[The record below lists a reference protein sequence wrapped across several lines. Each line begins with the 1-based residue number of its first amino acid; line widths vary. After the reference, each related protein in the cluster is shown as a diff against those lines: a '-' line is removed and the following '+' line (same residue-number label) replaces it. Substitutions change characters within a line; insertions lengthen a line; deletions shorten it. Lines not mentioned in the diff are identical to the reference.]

1 MRVLKRVGIGVAMLG
16 AALVIVLVLLM
27 AGVFRQSA
35 AKLGFW
41 AAGSAA
47 GYVFSCEEFEGN
59 ILSSSTCR
67 GFTAT
72 DDLGP
77 FFRAQLIEFGWQF
90 LPVLTGRLNI
100 DHLRIANAE
109 LNREPQG
116 EDNGDASSLPDWPG
130 LSIALGEFTLQRL
143 VVSLPGAP
151 TVCLNGGGRG
161 EIAEPVLILDMQ
173 FARCAGEGTGRV
185 LINVDNGQLDIN
197 VRAMDDG
204 DLASLILGWDGAGAT
219 NIRLVSAGP
228 LEAFS
233 GTLDAQI
240 DNGGTASLEIGT
252 IAAANI
258 DARAIGI
265 TGAFAFDVGRAPDW
279 APAMDGSISARVTFG
294 EQGNLRLDDGV
305 LLWGNAEIGFD
316 LLRSGAG
323 ALTGQLTAQVGPYDG
338 AVAFQS
344 AQMSLNLQGDG
355 NLQTVTGNYALEDF
369 CVQEICAAAL
379 DGELEIT
386 NENST
391 LAVVTQGTAQSLSAT
406 EILIELLGQELNFDF
421 AGTYAL
427 DDERLDLEGSL
438 QGAQSAL
445 GFSAQMSTANGIA
458 GSASGRI
465 DIEENAD
472 IGGIVLPAAIS
483 LSAEIEE
490 FASDGSISGA
500 LGVASDIVDAAGS
513 FALSEDKTLDV
524 VVETVRTDPVLLSQM
539 SSVNFAAAPFIR
551 AVATGTSTLPIL
563 SAEASL
569 PALGIGSFALNE
581 AEWTLNMRR
590 FETGWVGESA
600 FASQSSGG
608 IIDLN
613 AGINWPDDAALEIDI
628 AQSNFADASIAGNFT
643 APPGDVPVAG
653 VIQLTGNVLSPLG
666 QYLDQPAA
674 STGAVEIMLE
684 TRGDFQIVT
693 VDLELEDVS
702 IGEQLSGATLRG
714 DLTYDIAASHAETAL
729 KLSEAENTLDLAAR
743 ADFGDET
750 LILVTRLEGDWA
762 DTPIRL
768 LEPAS
773 LHRTAMA
780 TTLMGAEFAIADGR
794 AVISGSQSGN
804 DIEAQ
809 ITLSAIPVEPIMELQ
824 GYPDAQGE
832 IHASLNVRLTSNISQ
847 AQIAFSLD
855 DFALTE
861 IAPDLVPTDLSL
873 TGSWNGIELSIDGAL
888 SGLDETPTMF
898 SASLPLARDAE
909 GYGVVIDD
917 DAPISGM
924 FEGSARAEH
933 FFALLPIAEHSL
945 SGLILASFH
954 LEGTPAAPRFS
965 GQARLQNGIYESLE
979 LGTRLEGVELT
990 LDAAAANT
998 FVFEANANDGGE
1010 GRLTADGR
1018 LSFDENT
1025 RLFGDANITITD
1037 AHVLQRDEYSAHG
1050 SGEFNFDLPQ
1060 DETASITGM
1069 FRTSEVRV
1077 DLGQPLPPGVEEIDV
1092 VEINRPAELGALASD
1107 DNLQRDDFIS
1117 TATLDIEVTM
1127 PNNVRAEG
1135 YGVNTEWQGNITIA
1149 GTVGTPVIGGEIT
1162 LVRGFAEFLG
1172 RQFTLEEGSVV
1183 PDADEAGNA
1192 RVAITGS
1199 YTQDDLTVEIN
1210 IAGPA
1215 ASPEIEWSSVPALP
1229 RDEIISRLYFGRSS
1243 PQLTA
1248 YEAIQLAQL
1257 SASLAGFGSTGG
1269 VLGFARSVVG
1279 LDVLRIEP
1287 PESGDISNP
1296 TVTVGKYVT
1305 ERVYVGARRDADTSS
1320 SSVEVEVNIT
1330 PNISAEVETGTD
1342 DTQAAGINW
1351 HWNY

>member
-1 MRVLKRVGIGVAMLG
+1 MLS

-27 AGVFRQSA
+27 AGLFRQSA
-35 AKLGFW
+35 AKFGFW
-41 AAGSAA
+41 AAGSVA
-47 GYVFSCEEFEGN
+47 GYAFACGEFEGN

-67 GFTAT
+67 GFTAS

-77 FFRAQLIEFGWQF
+77 FFRAQIIEFGWRF
-90 LPVLTGRLNI
+90 LPVLAGHLNI

-116 EDNGDASSLPDWPG
+116 EDDGDVPSLPDWPG
-130 LSIALGEFTLQRL
+130 LSIALGEFTLQRF

-151 TVCLNGGGRG
+151 MVCLNGGGRG
-161 EIAEPVLILDMQ
+161 EIAEPVLIFDMQ
-173 FARCAGEGTGRV
+173 FARCAGEGTGRALV
-185 LINVDNGQLDIN
+185 NVDNGQIDIN
-197 VRAMDDG
+197 VEAMDDG

-219 NIRLVSAGP
+219 NIRLIGAGP

-258 DARAIGI
+258 DAGALGI
-265 TGAFAFDVGRAPDW
+265 AGAFAFDVGRAPDW
-279 APAMDGSISARVTFG
+279 APAMDGSISAQVTFG
-294 EQGNLRLDDGV
+294 AQGMLRLDDGL

-316 LLRSGAG
+316 LLRSNAG
-323 ALTGQLTAQVGPYDG
+323 ALTGQLTAGVGPYDG
-338 AVAFQS
+338 AAAFQS

-355 NLQTVTGNYALEDF
+355 SMQTVTGNYALEEF
-369 CVQEICAAAL
+369 CVQEICAAVL
-379 DGELEIT
+379 DGELTIT

-391 LAVVTQGTAQSLSAT
+391 LAVMTQGIVQSLSTT
-406 EILIELLGQELNFDF
+406 EILNELLGEEPNFEIV
-421 AGTYAL
+421 GTYAL

-445 GFSAQMSTANGIA
+445 GLSAQMFTTNGIA

-472 IGGIVLPAAIS
+472 IGGIVLPAAVS

-490 FASDGSISGA
+490 FTSAGPISGT

-513 FALSEDKTLDV
+513 FALSEDETLEFV
-524 VVETVRTDPVLLSQM
+524 IETVRTDPVLLSQM
-539 SSVNFAAAPFIR
+539 SSVNFAAAPFMR
-551 AVATGTSTLPIL
+551 AVVTGTSTLPIL
-563 SAEASL
+563 SAEVSL
-569 PALGIGSFALNE
+569 PALGIGGFALNE

-590 FETGWVGESA
+590 FEAAWVGESA

-613 AGINWPDDAALEIDI
+613 AGINWPDDAALEINI
-628 AQSNFADASIAGNFT
+628 VQSNFADASITGNFT
-643 APPGDVPVAG
+643 APPGDAPLAG
-653 VIQLTGNVLSPLG
+653 MIQLTGNVLSPLG
-666 QYLDQPAA
+666 QFLDQAAA
-674 STGAVEIMLE
+674 STGAAEIVLE
-684 TRGDFQIVT
+684 TRGGTPIVA
-693 VDLELEDVS
+693 VDLALEEIS
-702 IGEQLSGATLRG
+702 ISQQLSGATLRG
-714 DLTYDIAASHAETAL
+714 ALTYDIAASHAETVL

-743 ADFGDET
+743 ADFGEET
-750 LILVTRLEGDWA
+750 LILVTTLEGDWA
-762 DTPIRL
+762 DTLIRL

-773 LHRTAMA
+773 FHRTAMA

-794 AVISGSQSGN
+794 AVIAGAQSEN
-804 DIEAQ
+804 NIEVQ
-809 ITLSAIPVEPIMELQ
+809 ITLSAIPVEPFMELQ

-832 IHASLNVRLTSNISQ
+832 INANLNARLTPNISQ

-861 IAPDLVPTDLSL
+861 IAPGLVPADISL
-873 TGSWNGIELSIDGAL
+873 TGSWNGIELSINGEL
-888 SGLDETPTMF
+888 SGLDEMPTMF

-909 GYGVVIDD
+909 GYGVAIDD

-924 FEGSARAEH
+924 FEGSALAEH
-933 FFALLPIAEHSL
+933 FFALLPVAEHSL
-945 SGLILASFH
+945 SGLIMASFQ

-965 GQARLQNGIYESLE
+965 GQARLQDGIYESLE

-990 LDAAAANT
+990 LDAAAANS

-1010 GRLTADGR
+1010 GRLTANGR

-1025 RLFGDANITITD
+1025 RPFGDASITITE

-1060 DETASITGM
+1060 DEIASITGM
-1069 FRTSEVRV
+1069 FRTSEVRI

-1092 VEINRPAELGALASD
+1092 VEINRRAELGALASEG
-1107 DNLQRDDFIS
+1107 NLQEDDLIS
-1117 TATLDIEVTM
+1117 TATLDIEVAM

-1135 YGVNTEWQGNITIA
+1135 YGVNTEWQGNITVA

-1162 LVRGFAEFLG
+1162 LVRGSAEFLG
-1172 RQFTLEEGSVV
+1172 REFTLDEGSVI
-1183 PDADEAGNA
+1183 PDPDEAGNA

-1199 YTQDDLTVEIN
+1199 HIQDDLTVEIN

-1215 ASPEIEWSSVPALP
+1215 ASPEIEWSSIPALP

-1320 SSVEVEVNIT
+1320 NSVEVEVDIT

-1342 DTQAAGINW
+1342 DSQAAGINW